1 MQLSCSIY
9 GQFTGAE
16 RAGEMGPRASEKL
29 DAAVRRNL
37 MGMGANGRGGVWVH
51 VDRHLVA
58 FYVPKNDE
66 DLCYR
71 SP

>member
-1 MQLSCSIY
+1 MQLSCLIY

-16 RAGEMGPRASEKL
+16 HAGEMGPQASEKL
-29 DAAVRRNL
+29 DATVI
-37 MGMGANGRGGVWVH
+37 MGMGANGRGEVWVH

-58 FYVPKNDE
+58 FCVSKNDE
-66 DLCYR
+66 NLCYR